1 MVAGDVPAVIVGSG
15 GRIGGMLLKDGDAAW
30 TSTSGWPADAP
41 KEGPIYV
48 CTRNDALEGIIAAT
62 PENRRKD
69 LCFLQN
75 GMLGPFLEAQGLP
88 DATQILMYVAVA
100 KKGEDPT
107 DGITDANPE
116 GLTTATGKWANAFQA
131 RLVNQGLT
139 CHVKNGDDFTIAML
153 EKHVW
158 ICAFMLVGA
167 SHGGCTVGE
176 VESTYTKEFEAL
188 ASEMMTAGA
197 AALGVDVAD
206 GYLDRLKA
214 YARAVSHFPTAV
226 KEFEW
231 RNGWFY
237 KLTCDA
243 VKAGREDPMP
253 LHTQALYDLKLPLPI
268 AWIN

>member
-1 MVAGDVPAVIVGSG
+1 MVS
-15 GRIGGMLLKDGDAAW
+15 
-30 TSTSGWPADAP
+30 
-41 KEGPIYV
+41 
-48 CTRNDALEGIIAAT
+48 
-62 PENRRKD
+62 
-69 LCFLQN
+69 
-75 GMLGPFLEAQGLP
+75 
-88 DATQILMYVAVA
+88 LMR
-100 KKGEDPT
+100 T
-107 DGITDANPE
+107 LR

-188 ASEMMTAGA
+188 ASEMMRCWRGGTRRQTSPTGA
-197 AALGVDVAD
+197 
-206 GYLDRLKA
+206 YDRLAA

-243 VKAGREDPMP
+243 VKAGKEDPGAAHAALP
-253 LHTQALYDLKLPLPI
+253 RPQAAAAVRISLGRGYKYGWSRWSAVRGAGSLVTR
-268 AWIN
+268 WTRG